1 MQVTYLAYIRNVSR
15 ICKEL
20 SKFNNKEEP
29 NLKNGTPK
37 EIYRWQI
44 ST

>member
-29 NLKNGTPK
+29 NLKMGPQRRYIDGK
-37 EIYRWQI
+37 
-44 ST
+44 